1 MRNVVVLCIV
11 MLLPG
16 GFFCQRSNKAKLFIY
31 NWTYYIPDEVVRE
44 FERRFNATVVYDM
57 YASNE
62 EMFAKLKAGGGGYD
76 LVFPSGDYVSIMI
89 REGMLEPIDTSKLP
103 NFHLLDT
110 AVLRKIRYDPG
121 CRYSVPYMMGAAGI
135 TVNTEKITG
144 YERSWNLF
152 GRSDLK
158 GRLTLLDDMRE
169 VLGAAAQKIQNLLLA
184 SGQSHRVMFSVCFP
198 IVC

>member
-44 FERRFNATVVYDM
+44 FERRFNATIVYDM

-103 NFHLLDT
+103 KKLACRLFNIASSCRPCCLG
-110 AVLRKIRYDPG
+110 RCG
-121 CRYSVPYMMGAAGI
+121 CWP
-135 TVNTEKITG
+135 
-144 YERSWNLF
+144 W
-152 GRSDLK
+152 
-158 GRLTLLDDMRE
+158 
-169 VLGAAAQKIQNLLLA
+169 
-184 SGQSHRVMFSVCFP
+184 C
-198 IVC
+198 C